1 MLMSYIW
8 LAMAVLALIC
18 GLVSGRAGAVSS
30 AALQGA
36 EAAVE
41 LCVSMAGP
49 ICLWSGLME
58 LMNKSGLADAL
69 SRLLRPFLHRL
80 FPKAFSDSRCSLA
93 ISQNFTANLLG
104 LGNAATPAGLR
115 AMERMHSLSRD
126 KSRASSEMCRL
137 VVLNSASVQLI
148 PATVAAL
155 RAAAGAER
163 AFDILPCVWL
173 TSIVSAAVGLL
184 AAKLMEGADP

>member
-8 LAMAVLALIC
+8 LGMAAASLLFAAAT
-18 GLVSGRAGAVSS
+18 GRSGEVS
-30 AALQGA
+30 AALLQGA

-41 LCVSMAGP
+41 LCISIAGP

-58 LMNKSGLADAL
+58 LMRQSSLAESL
-69 SRLLRPFLHRL
+69 SRLLSPLLRRL
-80 FPKAFSDSRCSLA
+80 FPKSFADEECARS

-104 LGNAATPAGLR
+104 LGNAATPAGLK
-115 AMERMHSLSRD
+115 AAARMQALSPD
-126 KSRASSEMCRL
+126 KSRASGEMCRL

-155 RAAAGAER
+155 RSAAGAAD

-173 TSIVSAAVGLL
+173 TSIVSVSVGLL
-184 AAKLMEGADP
+184 AAKLMEGTDP

>member
-8 LAMAVLALIC
+8 LGMMVLALVF
-18 GLVSGRAGAVSS
+18 GLVSGRAGAVSA

-58 LMNKSGLADAL
+58 LMDKSGLAKSL
-69 SRLLRPFLHRL
+69 SRLLRPLLERI
-80 FPKAFSDSRCSLA
+80 FPKAFSDEACALA

-115 AMERMHSLSRD
+115 AMERMQAHSPD
-126 KSRASSEMCRL
+126 KSRAGSEMCRL

-148 PATVAAL
+148 PATLAAL
-155 RAAAGAER
+155 RTAAGAAD

-173 TSIVSAAVGLL
+173 TSIVSVSVGLL
-184 AAKLMEGADP
+184 SARLMEGGKL